1 VKLHPNVVLLVAVGV
16 VLWLA
21 SRGRLANLVA
31 ALEGKRGTTNTPAPT
46 GSTSGYTGPLPST
59 SGGVPSAG
67 MFGVQAPNLAY
78 GESYGNI
85 AQVDQQGL
93 RAFGGGAFAHDFNWS
108 GPNVAGQAI
117 HLPAGTYE
125 YLGDQVGGWGN
136 LLGFRPVDPQTHQ
149 PIAGDTVEF
158 THVENL
164 AQLVQGQDYQ
174 GGMVIGTVG
183 KGPYDPNFWTG
194 PHLGVIVDQG
204 GLAWLEAP
212 GSQGVMNA

>member
-1 VKLHPNVVLLVAVGV
+1 VNLHPNVVLLVAVGV

-46 GSTSGYTGPLPST
+46 GSSST
-59 SGGVPSAG
+59 STGSQPAPTGGMPTAA

-85 AQVDQQGL
+85 AQVDQEGL
-93 RAFGGGAFAHDFNWS
+93 KAFGGGAFAHDFDYS

-149 PIAGDTVEF
+149 PIAGDTLEF
-158 THVENL
+158 AHVENL
-164 AQLVQGQDYQ
+164 AQLVQGQDYPS
-174 GGMVIGTVG
+174 GAVIGTVG
-183 KGPYDPNFWTG
+183 KGPYSSQYWTG
-194 PHLGVIVDQG
+194 PHLAVIVDQG

-212 GSQGVMNA
+212 LSQGVMSA